1 MHRPGDTIAA
11 VATPG
16 GRGGIGI
23 VRISGP
29 DCARIAAAML
39 GSAPQERRARYCA
52 FRAADDT
59 ILDRGIA
66 LYFRGPGSYTGED
79 VLELHGHGGRAV
91 MDLLLA
97 RALELG
103 ARHARP
109 GEFTERAFLNGKLD
123 LVQAEAVADLIDSAS
138 AAGARGAMRS
148 LEGQFSLQVAKLRE
162 GLVEARAFLEGA
174 LDFPEEA
181 AEFPGADV
189 AARGLAAWLAAADT
203 LLGRAREGRLLRE
216 GLRVVILGPPNAGKS
231 SLLNRLAGSE
241 RAIVDA
247 APGTTRDTVEEDL
260 LVGGI
265 RMHAVDTAGIRD
277 TADTVE
283 VEGVRRALA
292 AAEAADLLLVVVE
305 DAGAE
310 AELQRLLPRLPEEAR
325 RIILRNKIDLS
336 GAPALRAVRDATLTI
351 TASAKTGA
359 GIELLLS
366 ALRDEAGGSAGE
378 DAILA
383 RDRHVRALESAEAAV
398 KRALAAVYARRGLE
412 LVAEELRTAHQELGR
427 ITGEFG
433 ADELLGEIFARFC
446 IGK

>member
-1 MHRPGDTIAA
+1 MDRPGDTIAA

-29 DCARIAAAML
+29 SCTAVARGIL
-39 GSAPQERRARYCA
+39 GAVPRARMAGYAA
-52 FRAADDT
+52 FRAADGT
-59 ILDRGIA
+59 SIDRGIA
-66 LYFRGPGSYTGED
+66 LYFRAPASYTGED

-91 MDLLLA
+91 MEMLLA

-138 AAGARGAMRS
+138 AAGARSAMRS
-148 LEGQFSLQVAKLRE
+148 LEGRFSLRLRELNE
-162 GLVEARAFLEGA
+162 GLVQVRAFLEGA

-181 AEFPGADV
+181 AEFPAAGGAERRLSDWLG
-189 AARGLAAWLAAADT
+189 AAGT
-203 LLGRAREGRLLRE
+203 LLGQARSGRVLRQ

-231 SLLNRLAGSE
+231 SLLNLLAGTD

-260 LVGGI
+260 LIGGI
-265 RMHAVDTAGIRD
+265 LAHVVDTAGIRD
-277 TADTVE
+277 AADAVE
-283 VEGVRRALA
+283 AEGVRRALA
-292 AAEAADLLLVVVE
+292 AAAGADLLLVVTE
-305 DAGAE
+305 DANAE
-310 AELQRLLPRLPEEAR
+310 RDLARLRPYLPEGRR
-325 RIILRNKIDLS
+325 RIIVRNKIDLCGRVAGRS
-336 GAPALRAVRDATLTI
+336 SAAGEVTIAL
-351 TASAKTGA
+351 SAKTGA
-359 GIELLLS
+359 GADLLL
-366 ALRDEAGGSAGE
+366 AELHAETGGGAGE

-383 RDRHVRALESAEAAV
+383 RDRHITALERASEAVTRALTALRGGGGAE
-398 KRALAAVYARRGLE
+398 LI
-412 LVAEELRTAHQELGR
+412 AEELRVAQQELGR
-427 ITGEFG
+427 LTGEFG
-433 ADELLGEIFARFC
+433 ADDLLGEIFARFC